1 MKSRFFVVIVC
12 LLLGLPESISAHRL
26 DEYLQAA
33 RFSIE
38 RNRLDFE
45 IDLTP
50 GAAVASRVFSSID
63 TNHDGRISDEEGR
76 AYAEQLRRAIQLSI
90 DGVPLALTFAP
101 GQFPGLAEMNA
112 GTGMI
117 RLHGTAGFPSVGAGR
132 HALYYRNTH
141 QPDISVYLSNAL
153 VPIDKQ
159 VEITAQLRDNAQDEL
174 TIDYRMTPVSPRPSS
189 WWLLV
194 AGLIAGFLFVGAV
207 YDRAFFLESTRNARS

>member
-1 MKSRFFVVIVC
+1 MKSRFFVVLVC
-12 LLLGLPESISAHRL
+12 LLLGLPRSISAHRL

-63 TNHDGRISDEEGR
+63 ANHDGRISDEEGR
-76 AYAEQLRRAIQLSI
+76 TYAEQLRRAIELSI
-90 DGVPLALTFAP
+90 DGIPLVLTFAP
-101 GQFPGLAEMNA
+101 GQFPELAEMNA
-112 GTGMI
+112 GMGMI
-117 RLHGTAGFPSVGAGR
+117 RFHGSAEFPAVAAGR

-153 VPIDKQ
+153 VPVDKQ
-159 VEITAQLRDNAQDEL
+159 VEIGAQLRDNAQDEL
-174 TIDYRMTPVSPRPSS
+174 TIDYRVTSGSEWPSP
-189 WWLLV
+189 WWLVVAVVLAGILV
-194 AGLIAGFLFVGAV
+194 VQCPLTVV
-207 YDRAFFLESTRNARS
+207 RR

>member
-1 MKSRFFVVIVC
+1 MKARFFVIVVC
-12 LLLGLPESISAHRL
+12 LLVGLPESISAHRL

-50 GAAVASRVFSSID
+50 GAAVAPQVFSLID
-63 TNHDGRISDEEGR
+63 TNHDGRISENEGR
-76 AYAEQLRRAIQLSI
+76 AYAEQLGRAIELSI
-90 DGVPLALTFAP
+90 DGVPLTLKLAP
-101 GQFPGLAEMNA
+101 MQFPELADMNA

-117 RLHGTAGFPSVGAGR
+117 RLHGSAEFPALASGR

-153 VPIDKQ
+153 VPVDKQ
-159 VEITAQLRDNAQDEL
+159 IEITAQLRDNAQDEL
-174 TIDYRMTPVSPRPSS
+174 TIDYRVTPVSPRPSK
-189 WWLLV
+189 WWLLAV
-194 AGLIAGFLFVGAV
+194 GVTALVLVFSRGAV
-207 YDRAFFLESTRNARS
+207 WFGAIPRLS

>member
-1 MKSRFFVVIVC
+1 MKARFLVIVAAC
-12 LLLGLPESISAHRL
+12 VALLGFPEPVKAHRL

-33 RFSIE
+33 RFSIG
-38 RNRLDFE
+38 RDRLDFE

-76 AYAEQLRRAIQLSI
+76 SYAEELRRAIQLSI

-101 GQFPGLAEMNA
+101 GQFPELADMNA

-117 RLHGTAGFPSVGAGR
+117 RLHGTAGFPAVSAGR
-132 HALYYRNTH
+132 HALYYRNAH

-153 VPIDKQ
+153 VPVDKE
-159 VEITAQLRDNAQDEL
+159 VEIAAQLRDNAQDEL
-174 TIDYRMTPVSPRPSS
+174 TIDYRVIPMLPHLSL
-189 WWLLV
+189 WWLMV
-194 AGLIAGFLFVGAV
+194 FVVFMAFWKFMPRMPRIASSA
-207 YDRAFFLESTRNARS
+207 